1 VTRGFFEER
10 KTLLTLD
17 RWILRVVSGVA
28 ISWSIFQLYTAGVGF
43 FHVLVQRP
51 IHLGFALILSFL
63 TYPLAYP
70 RMARGEEKSAIGK
83 ADMIFA
89 LMALVA
95 TAYLLLDQRRIIE
108 RVTFVD
114 PVETADIIA
123 GFVLIL
129 LALEAGRRTLGKA
142 LPVVAL
148 FFIAYLFWGHLIPFP
163 SLAHRGISVAR
174 FIDMQILT
182 PTGLFGI
189 PIGVSTDTVFY
200 FLLFAAFL
208 ELSGGGK
215 LFTDVAFRLTGRLRG
230 GSAKA
235 AVVGSSLMGT
245 ISGSAVANVVGTGIF
260 TIPMMKRG
268 GYPAYFAGAVE
279 AVSSTGGQIMPPIM
293 GAGAFVMAEMLGVP
307 YAEIVKAAILP
318 AVTYYLALY
327 LIVDRKAKKDGLAA
341 IPASELPR
349 LEIAQRFHL
358 LFPLVLLVYLI
369 FEGRSLMLSSTLS
382 IAAIIP
388 LSFLRTST
396 RMNWRKIL
404 AALDNGARQAISAAI
419 PCAIAGIIVGI
430 IVFTGLGL
438 RLSSFI
444 VSISGG
450 NLLLAMA
457 LVMCGCIVLGM
468 GMPTTA
474 AYIIS
479 AAVMAPALI
488 ELKMIPIAAHMFCFY
503 FACLSMVTPPVALAA
518 FAAAGLAESS
528 TWKTGWTAFLL
539 ALGGFVIPFAF
550 ARNPSLLL
558 QIASVPD
565 FLWVLTTV
573 IIGIYALSSAVV
585 YLGPLRYGWFLRPAF
600 VIAGFLLVDPGKTTD
615 FFGLGLL
622 FLTLLLSRVMGR
634 KEELRPGKIRAQVQG
649 PGTEP
654 GGRG

>member
-1 VTRGFFEER
+1 MIYQKEIKFLRSGS
-10 KTLLTLD
+10 
-17 RWILRVVSGVA
+17 RWIIRVASVVA
-28 ISWSIFQLYTAGVGF
+28 ISWSVFQLYTAGTGF
-43 FHVLVQRP
+43 FHVMVQRP

-63 TYPLAYP
+63 TYPLI
-70 RMARGEEKSAIGK
+70 ARKTADSPGELGAGIK
-83 ADMIFA
+83 DVIFA
-89 LMALVA
+89 LFAA
-95 TAYLLLDQRRIIE
+95 AAIAYLLIDQGRIIE

-114 PVETADIIA
+114 PVETADIIV
-123 GFVLIL
+123 GLGLIL
-129 LALEAGRRTLGKA
+129 LTLEAGRRTLGYA
-142 LPVVAL
+142 LPSVAL
-148 FFIAYLFWGHLIPFP
+148 FFMAYLFWGHLFP
-163 SLAHRGISVAR
+163 IQSLAHRGISLSR

-208 ELSGGGK
+208 EISGGGR
-215 LFTDVAFRLTGRLRG
+215 LFTDVAFKITGRARG

-268 GYPAYFAGAVE
+268 GYPGYFSGAVE
-279 AVSSTGGQIMPPIM
+279 AVSSTGGQIMPPVM

-307 YAEIVKAAILP
+307 YAQIVKAAIIP

-327 LIVDRKAKKDGLAA
+327 LIVDRKAKQDGLAA
-341 IPASELPR
+341 IPASELPKV
-349 LEIAQRFHL
+349 EIAQRFHL
-358 LFPLVLLVYLI
+358 LFPLALLVYLI
-369 FEGRSLMLSSTLS
+369 FEGRSLMLSSTIS
-382 IAAIIP
+382 IATIVP
-388 LSFLRTST
+388 LSLLRTST

-404 AALDNGARQAISAAI
+404 IALENGAKQAVSAAI

-450 NLLLAMA
+450 NIFLAMA
-457 LVMCGCIVLGM
+457 LVMCGCIILGT

-479 AAVMAPALI
+479 AAVMAPALV

-518 FAAAGLAESS
+518 FAAASLAGSG
-528 TWKTGWTAFLL
+528 TWKTGWTAFIL
-539 ALGGFVIPFAF
+539 AVGGVVIPFAF
-550 ARNPSLLL
+550 ARNPALLL
-558 QIASVPD
+558 QITSIPD
-565 FLWVLTTV
+565 FLWVLATV
-573 IIGIYALSSAVV
+573 IVGIYALSSAVI
-585 YLGPLRYGWFLRPAF
+585 YMGPSRFGWLFRPAY
-600 VIAGFLLVDPGKTTD
+600 VVAGFLLVDPGKMTD
-615 FFGLGLL
+615 LIGLGLL
-622 FLTLLLSRVMGR
+622 VLVLLLSRFGAKDERVLA
-634 KEELRPGKIRAQVQG
+634 EENKA
-649 PGTEP
+649 
-654 GGRG
+654 